1 MEYKVS
7 KDDTHSS
14 LCGEVVGKPCVNVFK
29 DISLVLQVWK
39 ISETK
44 YSGFG
49 DGEWWVMLS

>member
-14 LCGEVVGKPCVNVFK
+14 LCGKDVGKPCVNVFK

-49 DGEWWVMLS
+49 DGEWWVILS